1 MDKAHLLIEADA
13 RAWLA
18 SNLMLTGER
27 AWLQAPEL
35 VLTGL
40 LFCRWCEGAHLSDGR
55 GERDLLR
62 NELEVSGG

>member
-1 MDKAHLLIEADA
+1 MDKARLLIEADA

-18 SNLMLTGER
+18 LNLILMEER
-27 AWLQAPEL
+27 ACLQAPEL
-35 VLTGL
+35 LLTGL
-40 LFCRWCEGAHLSDGR
+40 LCCRRGEGTHLSDGR